1 MGQKSFGVQGAARRT
16 FPSFNGSALSRFI
29 GDENASI
36 ATTFALSAVAMI
48 GLIATSL
55 EYSRSLQLQ
64 ASIQAAADGAV
75 LAAAN
80 STANLNASVTYATGS
95 GDDNSTATATGREA
109 VARNFFNSSIG
120 KSASLIKSLSFKYDS
135 TAGTVTANV
144 TASQPLTI
152 GGRWGASINLH
163 VASTSAVKSAP
174 VRALDVVMCID
185 ATGSMTPTL
194 SAVQTNALN
203 FKANLDAAL
212 AALGVPTFD
221 QMRTRV
227 IYYRDYGGYGV
238 YNYLWPYYY
247 NFTGT
252 ALGDSTVMTSGGF
265 YNLPAD
271 VNTFNSFV
279 YTQTAW
285 GGGDLPESGLECLN
299 EAMHSSWTKVGDTLS
314 NGKTAQLV
322 FPAIA
327 IFTDAGA
334 HPPSF
339 SYSLQNPSYP
349 ASSYMPRDYAGLLA
363 NWNSSSII
371 DQTNKMILFYGNPD
385 IQDDY
390 YFGNTSGWSTVK
402 TWNGFQNP
410 GSLTSANTS
419 FVSSLATGI
428 ARGVNTPQLTH

>member
-1 MGQKSFGVQGAARRT
+1 
-16 FPSFNGSALSRFI
+16 
-29 GDENASI
+29 
-36 ATTFALSAVAMI
+36 
-48 GLIATSL
+48 
-55 EYSRSLQLQ
+55 
-64 ASIQAAADGAV
+64 
-75 LAAAN
+75 
-80 STANLNASVTYATGS
+80 
-95 GDDNSTATATGREA
+95 
-109 VARNFFNSSIG
+109 
-120 KSASLIKSLSFKYDS
+120 
-135 TAGTVTANV
+135 
-144 TASQPLTI
+144 
-152 GGRWGASINLH
+152 
-163 VASTSAVKSAP
+163 

-212 AALGVPTFD
+212 SNLGVPTFD

-252 ALGDSTVMTSGGF
+252 DLGDSTVMSSGGF
-265 YNLPAD
+265 YNLPTD
-271 VNTFNSFV
+271 VNSFNSFV
-279 YTQTAW
+279 YTQSAW

-322 FPAIA
+322 FPVIA

-363 NWNSSSII
+363 NWNSSSMI

-390 YFGNTSGWSTVK
+390 YFGQTSGWSTVK
-402 TWNGFQNP
+402 TWTGFQNP

-419 FVSSLATGI
+419 FVTSLASGI
-428 ARGVNTPQLTH
+428 AKGVNTPQLTH